1 MRVKI
6 IKYVSVLIAAFVV
19 LFPIYVVFINA
30 FKGKEEYAKS
40 GIFELPTSFLN
51 WDNFRLV
58 LHVGRMGHAF
68 YNISVIIGLA
78 VVLNI
83 LLGTSIAYALGRF
96 EFRLKKYI
104 IGLYAAAV
112 IIPGI
117 TTQVA
122 VFTIIKNLGLFNT
135 YYAPVLLY
143 MGTDLVQIYLY
154 LQFMR
159 NIPAELDEAAMLEG
173 ASLFKI
179 YRSIIMP
186 LLVPAI
192 ATLTILKTIGI
203 YNDMYIPYLYMPA
216 QHLGVVSTALMKF
229 SGAYSADWNS
239 ICAGI
244 LIILIPTA
252 LLYLFLQKYIF
263 AGIVSGSVK

>member
-1 MRVKI
+1 MRINVVK
-6 IKYVSVLIAAFVV
+6 YSSALLAAFIV
-19 LFPIYVVFINA
+19 LFPPYVVFINA
-30 FKGKEEYAKS
+30 FKGREEYALS
-40 GIFELPTSFLN
+40 GIFDLPKSFLN

-58 LHVGRMGHAF
+58 LEVGRMGNAF
-68 YNISVIIGLA
+68 KNISIIIVLA

-83 LLGTSIAYALGRF
+83 FIGTSLAYVLGRF
-96 EFRLKKYI
+96 EFKLRKFVI
-104 IGLYAAAV
+104 ALYAGAV

-122 VFTIIKNLGLFNT
+122 VFTIIKELGLFNT

-154 LQFMR
+154 LQFMT

-179 YRSIIMP
+179 YRSIILP

-192 ATLTILKTIGI
+192 ATLTILKAIGI

-216 QHLGVVSTALMKF
+216 QELGVVSTTLMKF
-229 SGAYSADWNS
+229 SGAYSAEWNS

-244 LIILIPTA
+244 LIILIPTT
-252 LLYLFLQKYIF
+252 LLYLVLQRYIF